1 MLRDLRKYAA
11 QTHTRL
17 IVGGVA
23 LLLVVGLGLVALL
36 YGVPAAL
43 MGLLCILGMLVPI
56 ALVGLVM
63 LLLDV
68 IVKKSRGE

>member
-63 LLLDV
+63 FLLDV

>member
-36 YGVPAAL
+36 CGVPAAL

>member
-23 LLLVVGLGLVALL
+23 LLVVGLGLIALL

>member
-17 IVGGVA
+17 IVGGVT

>member
-23 LLLVVGLGLVALL
+23 LLLVVGLGLGALL

>member
-43 MGLLCILGMLVPI
+43 MGLLCILGMLIPI

>member
-23 LLLVVGLGLVALL
+23 LLLVGLGLVALL